1 MTVDWPTITVMIA
14 LGGLLWR
21 QIAALSTRVDA
32 LGARLTGAV
41 EGLTGRVGDIDRRLA
56 RLEGW
61 IEGERAGR
69 TAAAESG
76 DAGS

>member
-21 QIAALSTRVDA
+21 QIAALSARVDA
-32 LGARLTGAV
+32 LDVRLTGAV
-41 EGLTGRVGDIDRRLA
+41 EGLAGRVGDIDRRLA

-76 DAGS
+76 EAGS

>member
-21 QIAALSTRVDA
+21 QIAALSARVDA
-32 LGARLTGAV
+32 LDVRLTGAV

-76 DAGS
+76 EAGS